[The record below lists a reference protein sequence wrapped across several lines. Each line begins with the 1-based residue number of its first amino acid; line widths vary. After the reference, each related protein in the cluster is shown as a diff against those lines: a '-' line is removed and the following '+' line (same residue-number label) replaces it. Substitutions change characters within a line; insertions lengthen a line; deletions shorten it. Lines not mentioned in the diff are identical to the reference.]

1 MQKIPMTETG
11 FKKLQQELKI
21 LKQINRPKIINEIQK
36 ARAHGDLKE
45 NAEYHA
51 AKEEQFIIESK
62 IKEIENKL
70 PIAEIID
77 VKKFINNG
85 KIIFGSTVKLTNMK
99 TGQTVAYKIVGED
112 ESNIIENKISI
123 QSPIAKALIGKFI
136 KNQIEINIPDG
147 KVKYEINEVEYI

>member
-11 FKKLQQELKI
+11 FKKLQQELEI

-70 PIAEIID
+70 PIAEVID
-77 VKKFINNG
+77 VKKFTNNG
-85 KIIFGSTVKLTNMK
+85 KIIFGSTVKLTNME
-99 TGQTVAYKIVGED
+99 TRQTVTYKIVGED

-123 QSPIAKALIGKFI
+123 QSPIARALIGKFI